1 MHLYLSRRVL
11 LVGRRTSFTGVGAL
25 CSQCTRNSR
34 NTFSTSNAFPNRKNS
49 PYLSVDSGRY
59 SSLIKSV
66 VSHRVSAQ
74 TPESLEEQ
82 DAHIYG
88 PVTKSPKPYKPGSKG
103 PKTLHPL
110 LNHEK
115 AFAFGETEH
124 GAAPA
129 RVVLPRGQDR
139 GSVPSVTRIL
149 QQTLSPEQQFFL
161 ERWRK
166 KMIAK
171 LGEEGFKEYTQNL
184 FRQGKLFHTAVENV
198 LPLKTEDASANLETA
213 LPDKAPEVPV
223 EVEGYMESIRHVM
236 DDIRGVRAIES
247 RVLHTKLGYLGIVD
261 CVALYKG
268 VLCVIDW
275 KTSERSKPFLDN
287 TYDNPLQVAAY
298 VGALNND
305 VNYNYQVENGL
316 IVVAYKD
323 GSPAH
328 PHLLSS
334 EQVLQY
340 WEKWLVRLE
349 EYTER
354 VE

>member
-1 MHLYLSRRVL
+1 MHLGLSRCAL
-11 LVGRRTSFTGVGAL
+11 LVGERASFNGASALFSYCNRTST
-25 CSQCTRNSR
+25 
-34 NTFSTSNAFPNRKNS
+34 NTFSTCNAFSNRKKS
-49 PYLSVDSGRY
+49 PYSSVDSERY
-59 SSLIKSV
+59 SKLVKSV
-66 VSHRVSAQ
+66 MTHRVSAQ

-82 DAHIYG
+82 DTHIYG
-88 PVTKSPKPYKPGSKG
+88 PVIKSSTPNQPLPKV
-103 PKTLHPL
+103 PKTRHPL

-115 AFAFGETEH
+115 AFAISETEH

-129 RVVLPRGQDR
+129 RIILQRGQDR

-166 KMIAK
+166 RMIAQ
-171 LGEEGFKEYTQNL
+171 LGEEGFKEYSQNL
-184 FRQGKLFHTAVENV
+184 FRQGKLFHIAVENV
-198 LPLKTEDASANLETA
+198 LPLKTEE
-213 LPDKAPEVPV
+213 KAPEVPA

-247 RVLHTKLGYLGIVD
+247 RVLHNKLGYLGIVD
-261 CVALYKG
+261 CVALYRG

-334 EQVLQY
+334 DQVLQY
-340 WEKWLVRLE
+340 WERWLVRLE
-349 EYTER
+349 EYSEKS
-354 VE
+354 